1 MPIASGETYAAF
13 LEEQN
18 RRRRQAPLTPV
29 ADPVGYVAP
38 EVNQTEQPFS
48 NFGYDV
54 AGDYLSSG
62 LSSLKKAFTGQG
74 VATMLP
80 EMAFYPGGPTGLEKV
95 YGGVADTTLGLF
107 STIVAGLGGV
117 AGFVAEQVPFQ
128 NEEKED
134 RLSRDLLGGIEFGEQ
149 FLAPYLGVPLRLSK
163 IARLGQQGKNL
174 PSMDLRL
181 QDGPEFDA
189 SLEEF
194 AAAERQRNFAQ
205 QPLLL
210 EDLTD
215 DIDTFERARQERFQ
229 RDVDMHDV
237 SFAEEQQVRR
247 DALNVG
253 PDGQPLSEEQIL
265 YITRDIPE
273 IDPNEIPAPP
283 DFVSIED
290 LEDLRIDP
298 TQPMNIVNTTPEPSF
313 SMEELEARMSGA
325 FANNAA
331 QGEAPM
337 NIDAILNPTAAEQL
351 EEGFIPVQQNPDDDI
366 TDIVDYEMV
375 PEDDMQERIQAVI
388 AGLDDDSDFIS
399 IEDALQDLPDP
410 YGILDDTAEAA
421 DEVSRAAENVRIQE
435 AIALAPITSVD
446 DAVNTEQLR
455 ELYAKY
461 NLPIP
466 TTEAEQRAAN
476 IIIESNNKKSA
487 ESSTVRLSD
496 GTGMYSGYTPPE
508 DFRYGADLDYL
519 KAHAPADVYNKQGP
533 TMLEAKLI
541 EQQEGRLGALPP
553 INDGNDGPRIAPEF
567 YSAAVQA
574 AKNLESM
581 GNIKSAS
588 YSELKRL
595 MLKMKGVKIK
605 ELEWSGAD
613 EAFQGRK
620 DVTPQELLE
629 YLEDNTNLIEAK
641 TAQGG
646 PDNSGNIRVLE
657 DRYVERVS
665 EERLQKQKELFIND
679 WEDDLP
685 DIDKI
690 SDLKNLPLVL
700 DELAEQVDG
709 VNNGQELA
717 EKYPD
722 GYILQKEGN
731 SLVPNGV
738 TLVFDNAK
746 KAAEYQWNEQVD
758 GYREMFDEDAANELD
773 NAAMQGQD
781 VYNSLIFPD
790 GNIPT
795 WAVGKGGDLEYAS
808 FFPQGGTNMRETTY
822 QFRDPTGKLEDDYFQ
837 EMHFSGSDRESNLV
851 AHARTAEFPV
861 QGGGT
866 AYHVGE
872 AQSDMQQG
880 IRRDGTTPRT
890 RLQEVAAV
898 EVTDLQDNIRMAT
911 TTSELSLNKAI
922 FANDVGLGSTDLRA
936 QYPEDLE
943 TYKTI
948 IANFKNKYLGTQF
961 SSSDIDP
968 QHTFQ
973 KETRVGKPDE
983 KITSQEELQNNLYNF
998 AYYIIDNKNT
1008 VPTEYVTWAKN
1019 QIVDVNQRINKL
1031 KDRLDKNLEI
1041 YGDVD
1046 LSNYQSG
1053 APFVESTDAWVDMV
1067 LRRQLADAI
1076 ESGADYITL
1085 PNPEMVKQYTQG
1097 DLEGHR
1103 QFYGNIAPK
1112 NLLNIAKS
1120 ADPTAELFPVNIQ
1133 TDAGLEDTIALP
1145 LTPNLIQSL
1154 RKKGLP
1160 NYMLP
1165 FTVGGAASYGTLGS
1179 ITKDE
1184 TTGGAI

>member
-18 RRRRQAPLTPV
+18 RRRRQAPLIPV

-54 AGDYLSSG
+54 AGDYLSSAG
-62 LSSLKKAFTGQG
+62 ESFKKAFTGQG

-95 YGGVADTTLGLF
+95 YGGVADAGLGLF

-128 NEEKED
+128 SESSED

-163 IARLGQQGKNL
+163 IAKLGQQSKNL

-181 QDGPEFDA
+181 QDGSEFEDA
-189 SLEEF
+189 LSAF
-194 AAAERQRNFAQ
+194 AAEERQRNTTQ

-210 EDLTD
+210 ED
-215 DIDTFERARQERFQ
+215 F
-229 RDVDMHDV
+229 
-237 SFAEEQQVRR
+237 R
-247 DALNVG
+247 DAMQMLYSDAVD
-253 PDGQPLSEEQIL
+253 PQFVPIEE
-265 YITRDIPE
+265 
-273 IDPNEIPAPP
+273 
-283 DFVSIED
+283 

-298 TQPMNIVNTTPEPSF
+298 TRPIDIVNTTPP
-313 SMEELEARMSGA
+313 AGA
-325 FANNAA
+325 
-331 QGEAPM
+331 
-337 NIDAILNPTAAEQL
+337 L
-351 EEGFIPVQQNPDDDI
+351 VDDDI

-375 PEDDMQERIQAVI
+375 PDDDIDIDVD
-388 AGLDDDSDFIS
+388 LDDDDFIS
-399 IEDALQDLPDP
+399 IEDVIQDLR
-410 YGILDDTAEAA
+410 DTGLAA
-421 DEVSRAAENVRIQE
+421 QAARDAENVRLQE
-435 AIALAPITSVD
+435 AQALLPVTSINQ
-446 DAVNTEQLR
+446 AVNTEQLR

-476 IIIESNNKKSA
+476 VIIESNNQKNS
-487 ESSTVRLSD
+487 EIQIGPDNLYLPPYQRQS
-496 GTGMYSGYTPPE
+496 YEPPE
-508 DFRYGADLDYL
+508 NFRQGADLDYL

-574 AKNLESM
+574 ARKLNV
-581 GNIKSAS
+581 KSAS
-588 YSELKRL
+588 YPELKRL
-595 MLKMKGVKIK
+595 MLKQKGVKIK

-613 EAFQGRK
+613 EAFEGRK
-620 DVTPQELLE
+620 DVTPKELVE

-641 TAQGG
+641 TIQ
-646 PDNSGNIRVLE
+646 PLPYYSGDIRVLE
-657 DRYVERVS
+657 ESYVDRELPKILEEEKENFIER
-665 EERLQKQKELFIND
+665 
-679 WEDDLP
+679 WEYDLP

-690 SDLKNLPLVL
+690 SDLNNQSLN
-700 DELAEQVDG
+700 ELAEQVDG
-709 VNNGQELA
+709 VSSGQELA

-738 TLVFDNAK
+738 TIVFNNAK
-746 KAAEYQWNEQVD
+746 KAAEYEWNEQAY
-758 GYREMFDEDAANELD
+758 GFRDEILERLEERLRQAVGTDEYLD
-773 NAAMQGQD
+773 M
-781 VYNSLIFPD
+781 LFPD
-790 GNIPT
+790 GDYPE
-795 WAVGKGGDLEYAS
+795 WAKDRYGTNTAVDDPSGALMFGDLEYAS
-808 FFPQGGTNMRETTY
+808 YFPQGGTNMRETTY
-822 QFRDPTGKLEDDYFQ
+822 QFRDPTGKLEDDYFR
-837 EMHFSGSDRESNLV
+837 EAHFSESNREDNLV

-872 AQSDMQQG
+872 AQSDLQQG
-880 IRRDGTTPRT
+880 IRKEGKTPRT
-890 RLQEVAAV
+890 RKQEI
-898 EVTDLQDNIRMAT
+898 DLYKIDQLERDISTETRGSEIALNRSIFSNDIGLAT
-911 TTSELSLNKAI
+911 TNRR
-922 FANDVGLGSTDLRA
+922 D
-936 QYPEDLE
+936 QYPWALE

-948 IANFKNKYLGTQF
+948 VANFQNSYLGTQYQTF
-961 SSSDIDP
+961 PSDINSE
-968 QHTFQ
+968 HTFF
-973 KETRVGKPDE
+973 KESAGN
-983 KITSQEELQNNLYNF
+983 ITDLQSDLSSF
-998 AYYIIDNKNT
+998 ANYIIDNKNT
-1008 VPTEYVTWAKN
+1008 VPTEYFNWAKN
-1019 QIVDVNQRINKL
+1019 HIDQVEVKINKL
-1031 KDRLDKNLEI
+1031 EEKLSKFDRNLKNI
-1041 YGDVD
+1041 D
-1046 LSNYQSG
+1046 SNFVTG

-1085 PNPEMVKQYTQG
+1085 PNPRMVKEYTHG
-1097 DLEGHR
+1097 DFEGHR

-1120 ADPTAELFPVNIQ
+1120 ADPTAELFPVKIK

-1145 LTPNLIQSL
+1145 LTPSLIQSL
-1154 RKKGLP
+1154 RQKGLP

-1165 FTVGGAASYGTLGS
+1165 LTVGGAASYGTLGS

>member
-54 AGDYLSSG
+54 AGDYLSSAG
-62 LSSLKKAFTGQG
+62 QSFKKAFTGQG

-95 YGGVADTTLGLF
+95 YGGVADAGLGLF

-128 NEEKED
+128 SEEKED

-215 DIDTFERARQERFQ
+215 DID
-229 RDVDMHDV
+229 
-237 SFAEEQQVRR
+237 S
-247 DALNVG
+247 
-253 PDGQPLSEEQIL
+253 
-265 YITRDIPE
+265 
-273 IDPNEIPAPP
+273 

-375 PEDDMQERIQAVI
+375 PEDDFDIDVDLDDDDMQERIQDVI
-388 AGLDDDSDFIS
+388 QS
-399 IEDALQDLPDP
+399 LQDRGIAVTNDN
-410 YGILDDTAEAA
+410 ILDDAAEAA
-421 DEVSRAAENVRIQE
+421 DQVSRAAENVRIQE
-435 AIALAPITSVD
+435 AIALAPVTSID

-476 IIIESNNKKSA
+476 IIIESNNKKNA
-487 ESSTVRLSD
+487 ESKI
-496 GTGMYSGYTPPE
+496 GTLPPSQRVGYTPPE

-553 INDGNDGPRIAPEF
+553 INSGNDGPRIAPEF

-983 KITSQEELQNNLYNF
+983 KITSQEELQTKLYNF
-998 AYYIIDNKNT
+998 AEYIIDNENT
-1008 VPTEYVTWAKN
+1008 VPKKYVTWAIN
-1019 QIVDVNQRINKL
+1019 HIDGVDVKINEL
-1031 KDRLDKNLEI
+1031 KIKLDKNLEI

-1120 ADPTAELFPVNIQ
+1120 ADPTAELFPVRIQ

-1145 LTPNLIQSL
+1145 LTPSLIQSL
-1154 RKKGLP
+1154 RQKGLP

>member
-1 MPIASGETYAAF
+1 
-13 LEEQN
+13 
-18 RRRRQAPLTPV
+18 
-29 ADPVGYVAP
+29 
-38 EVNQTEQPFS
+38 
-48 NFGYDV
+48 
-54 AGDYLSSG
+54 
-62 LSSLKKAFTGQG
+62 
-74 VATMLP
+74 
-80 EMAFYPGGPTGLEKV
+80 
-95 YGGVADTTLGLF
+95 
-107 STIVAGLGGV
+107 
-117 AGFVAEQVPFQ
+117 
-128 NEEKED
+128 
-134 RLSRDLLGGIEFGEQ
+134 
-149 FLAPYLGVPLRLSK
+149 
-163 IARLGQQGKNL
+163 
-174 PSMDLRL
+174 
-181 QDGPEFDA
+181 
-189 SLEEF
+189 
-194 AAAERQRNFAQ
+194 
-205 QPLLL
+205 
-210 EDLTD
+210 
-215 DIDTFERARQERFQ
+215 
-229 RDVDMHDV
+229 
-237 SFAEEQQVRR
+237 
-247 DALNVG
+247 
-253 PDGQPLSEEQIL
+253 
-265 YITRDIPE
+265 
-273 IDPNEIPAPP
+273 
-283 DFVSIED
+283 
-290 LEDLRIDP
+290 
-298 TQPMNIVNTTPEPSF
+298 
-313 SMEELEARMSGA
+313 
-325 FANNAA
+325 
-331 QGEAPM
+331 
-337 NIDAILNPTAAEQL
+337 
-351 EEGFIPVQQNPDDDI
+351 
-366 TDIVDYEMV
+366 
-375 PEDDMQERIQAVI
+375 
-388 AGLDDDSDFIS
+388 
-399 IEDALQDLPDP
+399 
-410 YGILDDTAEAA
+410 
-421 DEVSRAAENVRIQE
+421 
-435 AIALAPITSVD
+435 
-446 DAVNTEQLR
+446 
-455 ELYAKY
+455 
-461 NLPIP
+461 
-466 TTEAEQRAAN
+466 
-476 IIIESNNKKSA
+476 
-487 ESSTVRLSD
+487 
-496 GTGMYSGYTPPE
+496 
-508 DFRYGADLDYL
+508 
-519 KAHAPADVYNKQGP
+519 
-533 TMLEAKLI
+533 MLEAKLI

-553 INDGNDGPRIAPEF
+553 INSGNDGPRIAPEF

-1120 ADPTAELFPVNIQ
+1120 ADPTRNSAIELFPVRIQ
-1133 TDAGLEDTIALP
+1133 TDAGLEDVLALP
-1145 LTPNLIQSL
+1145 LTPSLIQSL
-1154 RKKGLP
+1154 RQKGLP

-1184 TTGGAI
+1184 NTGGAI